1 MAKTVIMKAALQVFL
16 AAICALLFAS
26 TALPHGGGLDKNG
39 GHHNRKTGQYHQHR
53 SPATSPPS
61 YSSGYS
67 TPRSTTSRYLASSQ
81 SDRSVLI
88 GKYFRAAN
96 GPEVLSWDGNKFKRD
111 VSGSLRKRVLARDG
125 HQCVICSSTYDLEVD
140 HRRALMNG
148 GDNRLANLATLCHEC
163 HVAKTKMDNGLR
175 RKRERLYSR

>member
-1 MAKTVIMKAALQVFL
+1 
-16 AAICALLFAS
+16 
-26 TALPHGGGLDKNG
+26 
-39 GHHNRKTGQYHQHR
+39 
-53 SPATSPPS
+53 
-61 YSSGYS
+61 
-67 TPRSTTSRYLASSQ
+67 LASSQ

-125 HQCVICSSTYDLEVD
+125 HQCVICASTYDLEVD

-148 GDNRLANLATLCHEC
+148 GDNKMTNLATLCHEC
-163 HVAKTKMDNGLR
+163 HVAKTKMDNSLR
-175 RKRERLYSR
+175 RKRDRLYNR